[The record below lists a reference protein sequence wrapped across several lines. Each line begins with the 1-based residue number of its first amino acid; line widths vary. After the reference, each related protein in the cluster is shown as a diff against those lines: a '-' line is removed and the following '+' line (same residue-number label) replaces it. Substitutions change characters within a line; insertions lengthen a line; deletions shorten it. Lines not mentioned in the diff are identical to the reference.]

1 MTFFWIMWS
10 FAAVVGFGVVCFFFI
25 GLGDNS
31 ITAANLHFWLG
42 MLAVVA
48 AVLLGSLALAKNN
61 HPGLAKV
68 LLMVLV
74 TPGLFFVAM
83 GFGAALLG
91 GRWQ

>member
-10 FAAVVGFGVVCFFFI
+10 FAALVGFGVVCFFFI

-31 ITAANLHFWLG
+31 INAANFHLWLG

-48 AVLLGSLALAKNN
+48 VVLLGSLALAKND
-61 HPGLAKV
+61 HPGLAKA

-83 GFGAALLG
+83 GLGAALLG
-91 GRWQ
+91 GDWR

>member
-10 FAAVVGFGVVCFFFI
+10 FAALVGFGVVCFFFI
-25 GLGDNS
+25 GLGDNTIS
-31 ITAANLHFWLG
+31 ATNIHLWLA

-48 AVLLGSLALAKNN
+48 VVLLGSLGLAKND
-61 HPGLAKV
+61 HLGLAKA

-83 GFGAALLG
+83 GIGAAALG
-91 GRWQ
+91 GRWH